1 MLDGEISSDELLL
14 FVRGKMPGCAED
26 DEEEAV
32 DGFDWR
38 IMLLLLSC
46 WFCRS
51 CFVVVGSVDVLDSRV
66 SSSMVMVLF
75 SGTDGKFVLVGVFL
89 FVLDLFALVAV
100 VLLCCLI
107 VGFVVTLLGLN
118 LSSGG
123 GGFGPDGGSSM
134 LSSEISDGWFCP

>member
-51 CFVVVGSVDVLDSRV
+51 CFVVVGSADLLDSRV
-66 SSSMVMVLF
+66 SSSIEMVLF
-75 SGTDGKFVLVGVFL
+75 SGTVGKFVLVGVFL
-89 FVLDLFALVAV
+89 VVLDLDALVAV
-100 VLLCCLI
+100 VLVCCLI
-107 VGFVVTLLGLN
+107 VGFVVTLLGLS

-123 GGFGPDGGSSM
+123 GGFESDGGSSM
-134 LSSEISDGWFCP
+134 LSSEMSDDWFCP